1 MTTTTVQENLK
12 AYLLENTDELR
23 QLVNELNSWDGIL
36 EHLQAYENDEDFFE
50 MFFSGKM
57 IEAVRATQF
66 GDYRYS
72 DDLVRFNGYA
82 NLDSFSEYT
91 YIEELKDSIEE
102 IIELVIEKQ
111 QHLSLD
117 SDIEEILEAE
127 EEEEE

>member
-1 MTTTTVQENLK
+1 MTTTTVKENLK

-23 QLVNELNSWDGIL
+23 QLVSELNSWNGSL
-36 EHLQAYENDEDFFE
+36 EHLQAHENDEDFFE
-50 MFFSGKM
+50 TYFSGKM

-91 YIEELKDSIEE
+91 YIEELKDDVEE
-102 IIELVIEKQ
+102 IIDSLIEEHHNLCLSDEL
-111 QHLSLD
+111 
-117 SDIEEILEAE
+117 EEILENE
-127 EEEEE
+127 DDEL